1 MSFKDRAFLHIAS
14 ACCLAVLCSS
24 LAIGT
29 ATAGFA

>member
-1 MSFKDRAFLHIAS
+1 MNIKDRALLRITT

-24 LAIGT
+24 VAIGT